1 MKDHLYE
8 RLYEIRNVADEDIE
22 EYQELFEKMYNERDD
37 TTFRKFCTILIDESP
52 SGNTSVIDAMW
63 REYVEHFHENVT
75 HYITDLLENADA
87 FIPDARRHLR
97 YSLLRILNGK
107 IYEQEFLRVA
117 NKMYNEGNRNYD
129 IVKSS
134 LFDFMNYDFGNQD
147 IRSTKENIGR
157 ILEEMP

>member
-1 MKDHLYE
+1 
-8 RLYEIRNVADEDIE
+8 
-22 EYQELFEKMYNERDD
+22 
-37 TTFRKFCTILIDESP
+37 
-52 SGNTSVIDAMW
+52 
-63 REYVEHFHENVT
+63 VEHFHENVT

>member
-1 MKDHLYE
+1 MKDYLYE

-63 REYVEHFHENVT
+63 REYVEHFHGNMT
-75 HYITDLLENADA
+75 YYITDLLENADA
-87 FIPDARRHLR
+87 FIPNAKEHLVS
-97 YSLLRILNGK
+97 SLVRILNGK
-107 IYEQEFLRVA
+107 IYEQDFLRVV
-117 NKMYNEGNRNYD
+117 NKMYSEGNKNYD
-129 IVKSS
+129 IVKNS
-134 LFDFMNYDFGNQD
+134 LLDFMNDDFGDED
-147 IRSTKENIGR
+147 ISFVKKNIGR